1 MYYNNPPPRPRFL
14 VLTAHPVESS
24 LIIARAMLTF
34 FFWKQY
40 HRAPWENSCVGP
52 TTPVVKILPASF
64 VLGNQYMAVYPLVFS
79 TGFDAADLNS
89 LDPELEGIYKIFS
102 QKSQAVGLA
111 DVFLWL
117 CILVEI
123 TDVWNVL

>member
-1 MYYNNPPPRPRFL
+1 MYYNNPPPHPRFL
-14 VLTAHPVESS
+14 VLTAHPAESS

-34 FFWKQY
+34 FLE
-40 HRAPWENSCVGP
+40 AVPSCTLGKFLCWSDLHFLIAL

-64 VLGNQYMAVYPLVFS
+64 VLGSQYMAVYPLVFS
-79 TGFDAADLNS
+79 TGFDSADLNS

-111 DVFLWL
+111 AGFSLAVYFG
-117 CILVEI
+117 
-123 TDVWNVL
+123 

>member
-1 MYYNNPPPRPRFL
+1 
-14 VLTAHPVESS
+14 
-24 LIIARAMLTF
+24 
-34 FFWKQY
+34 
-40 HRAPWENSCVGP
+40 
-52 TTPVVKILPASF
+52 
-64 VLGNQYMAVYPLVFS
+64 MAVYPLVFS

-111 DVFLWL
+111 DVSLWL